1 MNPYA
6 LSGSA
11 SFWELAREI
20 PPWRFLP
27 LQWDMD
33 FLEYPSKLFLSVR
46 VGLHHPGLPGCGGF
60 KEALM
65 GRLLYP
71 MILWP
76 TLLRYTP

>member
-1 MNPYA
+1 MNPYT
-6 LSGSA
+6 LSGLA

-33 FLEYPSKLFLSVR
+33 LLEYPSKLFLFVR
-46 VGLHHPGLPGCGGF
+46 VGLTPPWTTRCGGF